1 MDGLGQAHQR
11 RGNGTGQRTAYPSDG
26 LKVWAQG
33 KEFAYP
39 NTNYTGNELADDGI
53 SWLRQWRLNGIEM
66 QDRPGTLIIHR

>member
-1 MDGLGQAHQR
+1 MNGLGQAHQC
-11 RGNGTGQRTAYPSDG
+11 RGDGTGQGTAYPSDRVK
-26 LKVWAQG
+26 LWAQG

-53 SWLRQWRLNGIEM
+53 SWLRQGRFNGIKM